1 MVSEDSET
9 HGCQRSA
16 NPLHLS
22 QARSVVAIHAIP
34 KISRENRRVMRR
46 GAHEFFD
53 GGRQLG
59 VEIAMKVAELKQAEP
74 VERRRQ
80 RRKFPLLRDELN
92 IQKSSP
98 QGLTKTEELQDG
110 ADSGI
115 ERDQSLESKN
125 SLALVLELCPLAGL
139 PFQALLEKPVAKTL
153 AEIPRHAGMLDQ
165 RITRPSWPG
174 FSAGLGT

>member
-1 MVSEDSET
+1 M
-9 HGCQRSA
+9 
-16 NPLHLS
+16 
-22 QARSVVAIHAIP
+22 
-34 KISRENRRVMRR
+34 KI
-46 GAHEFFD
+46 
-53 GGRQLG
+53 
-59 VEIAMKVAELKQAEP
+59 AELKQAKP

-92 IQKSSP
+92 IEKSSP

-110 ADSGI
+110 ADSDI

-139 PFQALLEKPVAKTL
+139 TLEPLLEKLVTKTL
-153 AEIPRHAGMLDQ
+153 AEIPRHAGLLDQ

>member
-1 MVSEDSET
+1 
-9 HGCQRSA
+9 
-16 NPLHLS
+16 
-22 QARSVVAIHAIP
+22 
-34 KISRENRRVMRR
+34 MRR

-74 VERRRQ
+74 VERRGQ

-92 IQKSSP
+92 IEKSSP

-125 SLALVLELCPLAGL
+125 SLALVLELHTLSGL
-139 PFQALLEKPVAKTL
+139 TLEPLLEKPVAKTL

-174 FSAGLGT
+174 FSPGLGT